1 MAGFGIPQGYADF
14 MANTPQ
20 NDSVVK
26 SNRYAEYEH
35 LFPGQRIPADMFLN
49 DVDGRTGQKEDL
61 KRLILGSYQA
71 NCLNVTSMELKQDT
85 TGGYDSYTLYDKIH
99 KEAVAVVIIIDGR
112 GDFGDSELELE
123 KVYRPRN
130 NDKDK
135 KKKEEE
141 IKDPWRFVEPEPTEV
156 RPHEDPNRPSEFP
169 EFEEPEE
176 PDEDYDFDL

>member
-14 MANTPQ
+14 MANIPPSQ

-26 SNRYAEYEH
+26 SNRYAEYDH
-35 LFPGQRIPADMFLN
+35 LFPGQRIPADVFLN

-61 KRLILGSYQA
+61 KRLIIGSYQA

-99 KEAVAVVIIIDGR
+99 KEAVAVVVIIDGR

-135 KKKEEE
+135 KKEEE
-141 IKDPWRFVEPEPTEV
+141 IEDLRRFPEPPV
-156 RPHEDPNRPSEFP
+156 YQPSEIP
-169 EFEEPEE
+169 ELEESEPEE
-176 PDEDYDFDL
+176 PDDDYGFEM

>member
-1 MAGFGIPQGYADF
+1 MADFGISRGYADF
-14 MANTPQ
+14 MANAPQ
-20 NDSVVK
+20 QSSQNNSMVK

-35 LFPGQRIPADMFLN
+35 LFPGQRIPADVFLN

-61 KRLILGSYQA
+61 KRLIIGSYQA

-99 KEAVAVVIIIDGR
+99 KEAVAVVVIIDGR
-112 GDFGDSELELE
+112 GDFGDGEMELE

-135 KKKEEE
+135 KKEEE
-141 IKDPWRFVEPEPTEV
+141 IEDWRLPEPPVYNPSEIPELEEPEL
-156 RPHEDPNRPSEFP
+156 
-169 EFEEPEE
+169 EE
-176 PDEDYDFDL
+176 PDEDYGFEM

>member
-14 MANTPQ
+14 MANAQSSQ

-26 SNRYAEYEH
+26 SNRYAEYDH
-35 LFPGQRIPADMFLN
+35 LFPGQRIPADVFLD
-49 DVDGRTGQKEDL
+49 DVDGLTGQKEDL
-61 KRLILGSYQA
+61 KRLILGSYQT

-99 KEAVAVVIIIDGR
+99 KEAVAVVVIIDGR
-112 GDFGDSELELE
+112 GDFGDGELELE

-135 KKKEEE
+135 KKEEE
-141 IKDPWRFVEPEPTEV
+141 IEDLRRLPEPPVYKPSEIPELEEPEPEK
-156 RPHEDPNRPSEFP
+156 PDDDYG
-169 EFEEPEE
+169 FEM
-176 PDEDYDFDL
+176 